1 MSGLAAPASDRA
13 AEREVAVAGAAMT
26 RFGERDERLFDLLV
40 EAATDCLADAGID
53 PAAVDGCYVTES
65 GGSYDGGQGLAG
77 RLAADLG
84 LTPAHATCIEQ
95 TSAAGAAGVR
105 AATRAVRAGACDC
118 ALVVG
123 AEKMTHAPTE
133 VVTDRVSAVTHP
145 AAYGHGV
152 TVPAFAGM
160 TARRYLERFDAPR
173 EALARVAVKNHRH
186 GLDNPNAHLRT
197 VVDVETVLDS
207 PVVADPLRLYDFCP
221 ISDGGAAV
229 LVTSRSW
236 ARERGLPWATLAGI
250 AGATDTH
257 VVHERPDVTVLGAV
271 EKAGELAFERAGV
284 EPSGV
289 DLLEVHDMFTI
300 LELLQLEALGF
311 AGRGRA
317 WRLAER
323 GETARSGR
331 LPVNTSGGLK
341 SKGHPIAASGVAQVV
356 ECFEQL
362 TGQADERQVDADTA
376 VACNVGGFGNCA
388 IVSVLESP
396 E

>member
-1 MSGLAAPASDRA
+1 MSGVAVPANDCAADH
-13 AEREVAVAGAAMT
+13 EVALAGAAMT
-26 RFGERDERLFDLLV
+26 RFGERDERLFGLLV
-40 EAATDCLADAGID
+40 EAATGCLGDAGVD
-53 PAAVDGCYVTES
+53 PTAVDHCYVTES

-77 RLAADLG
+77 RLAGDLG
-84 LTPAHATCIEQ
+84 LVPAYATCIEQ

-145 AAYGHGV
+145 AAHRHGV

-173 EALARVAVKNHRH
+173 ESLARVAVKNHRH
-186 GLDNPNAHLRT
+186 GLANPKAHLRT
-197 VVDVETVLDS
+197 AVDVETVLDS
-207 PVVADPLRLYDFCP
+207 PIVADPLRLYDFCP

-229 LVTSRSW
+229 LVTSRTW
-236 ARERGLPWATLAGI
+236 ARERGLAHASLAGI

-257 VVHERPDVTVLGAV
+257 VVHERPDLTTVGAV
-271 EKAGELAFERAGV
+271 ETAGELAFERAGIA
-284 EPSGV
+284 SDDV
-289 DLLEVHDMFTI
+289 DSLEVHDMFTI

-311 AGRGRA
+311 ADRGTA
-317 WRLAER
+317 WRLTER
-323 GETARSGR
+323 GETARAGR

-341 SKGHPIAASGVAQVV
+341 SKGHPIAASGIAQLV

-362 TGQADERQVDADTA
+362 TGTAGERQVATDTA

-388 IVSVLESP
+388 IVSVLESRR
-396 E
+396 